1 MHKIKKTFV
10 CCRCGG
16 TAVSA
21 HSCVL
26 ASVSRFFNQLVQT
39 GKRTGSC
46 DVLDVDVGQL
56 FRGLEG
62 HFASLVDAL
71 YQGKRLVSR
80 TVDINKALGHV
91 YAALELEPA
100 IEFQVHI
107 SLYILSEHFFD

>member
-1 MHKIKKTFV
+1 MNHQNKSVYCV
-10 CCRCGG
+10 CIFGRCGS
-16 TAVSA
+16 TVVSA

-26 ASVSRFFNQLVQT
+26 ASVSQFFGRLVRT
-39 GKRTGSC
+39 KRSGS

-80 TVDINKALGHV
+80 PVEQLTSDVQLVGPFCPD
-91 YAALELEPA
+91 
-100 IEFQVHI
+100 
-107 SLYILSEHFFD
+107 

>member
-1 MHKIKKTFV
+1 MNHQAKESFYSDLP
-10 CCRCGG
+10 CRCGS

-26 ASVSRFFNQLVQT
+26 ASVSRFFGRLVQT
-39 GKRTGSC
+39 KRSGS

-91 YAALELEPA
+91 YAALELEPS
-100 IEFQVHI
+100 IDFQVLKFTY
-107 SLYILSEHFFD
+107 S

>member
-1 MHKIKKTFV
+1 M
-10 CCRCGG
+10 
-16 TAVSA
+16 SA

-26 ASVSRFFNQLVQT
+26 ASVSRFFGRLVQT
-39 GKRTGSC
+39 KRSGS

-91 YAALELEPA
+91 YAALELEPS
-100 IEFQVHI
+100 IEFQV
-107 SLYILSEHFFD
+107 